1 VREFCADGWAGA
13 YICDHSRAQDKRA
26 LLETNRQRVLDLKK
40 QNQQNKQEIQQYIG
54 QVREEEARERYLAK
68 KELEE
73 KEAYRQYQQDVAV
86 ESMRAFINRQ
96 KQSKEQTKSKLKG
109 ELRAIM
115 HSQSVFESS
124 LRNTEAY
131 MERMVEPRLE
141 SKKRRIDSYVKGV
154 LPIDNFN
161 TGKTY
166 TDALKLTSAIYFSP
180 CESGTLLPQIKKK
193 VGALTRTTVGPA
205 DGKRQIKAYQVIS
218 TLQDAYIKYQRW
230 RGENGVKGDDLV
242 AVLRRFKLEAQQPQ
256 MKRLIGEFGIEEHD
270 ALELDDFVEIGVAIF
285 TILAPDVLVVES
297 NGRRRSKSA
306 EPLNFGKKSVAELH
320 ELERLCV
327 SALGHTADI
336 SFTKSASIKGD
347 LALHLAG
354 SVKSRKARER
364 EMLMLAQEAL
374 EIKKLRETRGLASP
388 TGVKASH
395 TDASTKASVQGKE
408 TPDRK
413 PLGGSNL
420 GEGHG
425 GQAGLQTTQQPAVA
439 SSDLFA
445 PNHGFLG
452 PSPAPA
458 APDKAEAQQ
467 QQKPSASSFVSKKGP
482 FSFQRPGGGA
492 TASKPLVPVP
502 DVSVPISSLG
512 MHSITNFA
520 AGTSQSQGDAV
531 HGALKSVHA
540 TETAPSLPTGNPM
553 NRSPSR
559 GLAGQFITGGT
570 LSRPMTQ
577 QGSRP
582 SSRQTPF
589 REDEPIPTEVL
600 DSQTQ
605 AGTTVGFK
613 FKMPA
618 GRKNVGDLQ
627 HEHVSSF
634 LPQLKEGLMPLPVQP
649 TAPPVPAQP
658 AAPPV
663 DTTGMSRVQRMK
675 LLQQQNAVAAGA
687 QDAAGAHAATGA
699 ASAALPEPP
708 PPQEVPIS
716 EPSVFPRR
724 PLGNR
729 PF

>member
-1 VREFCADGWAGA
+1 MHARPSLRVRELCADGWASA
-13 YICDHSRAQDKRA
+13 CICDHLRAQDKRA

-40 QNQQNKQEIQQYIG
+40 QQQQNKQEIQQYVG
-54 QVREEEARERYLAK
+54 QVREEEARERYLEK

-73 KEAYRQYQQDVAV
+73 REAYRKYQQDVAV

-131 MERMVEPRLE
+131 IEKMVEPRLE

-297 NGRRRSKSA
+297 DGRRRSKSA
-306 EPLNFGKKSVAELH
+306 EPLNFGKKSLADVH

-374 EIKKLRETRGLASP
+374 EIKKLRETRGLNSP

-395 TDASTKASVQGKE
+395 TDASTKTSVQGKE
-408 TPDRK
+408 TPARK
-413 PLGGSNL
+413 SLGGSNL
-420 GEGHG
+420 GEGHD
-425 GQAGLQTTQQPAVA
+425 GQAELQTTQQPAVA

-445 PNHGFLG
+445 PSHGFLG
-452 PSPAPA
+452 PSPVPA

-492 TASKPLVPVP
+492 AASKPLVPVP
-502 DVSVPISSLG
+502 DVSVSISNLG
-512 MHSITNFA
+512 MHSITQNSA

-531 HGALKSVHA
+531 HGVLKSVHA
-540 TETAPSLPTGNPM
+540 TETAPSLPAGNPM
-553 NRSPSR
+553 HRSPSR
-559 GLAGQFITGGT
+559 GLAGQFTTGGT

-582 SSRQTPF
+582 GSRQTPY
-589 REDEPIPTEVL
+589 REDEPIATEVL

-618 GRKNVGDLQ
+618 ERKNVGDLE

-634 LPQLKEGLMPLPVQP
+634 LPQLKEGLIPLPVQP
-649 TAPPVPAQP
+649 TANP
-658 AAPPV
+658 APPV

-687 QDAAGAHAATGA
+687 HAATG
-699 ASAALPEPP
+699 LPETFPEPP

-724 PLGNR
+724 PRGNR